1 MADATTL
8 RTVEDRLRGARRAG
22 FVGREAELEL
32 FRSALDAPEPPFSV
46 LWVQGPGGVG
56 KTSLLSALAAEAEA
70 RGCAPVRLDLRRV
83 EPSPPAFLVELERVA
98 GGTLER
104 WERPVLLLDT
114 FEAASALE
122 GWLRESFLPG
132 LPAGTL
138 AVIAGRSRPGEEWRR
153 DPGWRE
159 LLRVLALRNLA
170 PEEARELLARAGV
183 PGAAGARL
191 VAITHGHPLALSLLL
206 DVRAQ
211 GEDPVAL
218 DDVPDIVAALVT
230 GFLAGVPS
238 SRHRRA
244 LEIVAHA
251 RMTTGALLCR
261 ILGEPDG
268 HELLGWLRG
277 LSFIESGPEG
287 VFPHD
292 LARDV
297 IDAEL
302 RWRDPGAYAV
312 VHRAVRA
319 DVVERLTTL
328 EGRDQQRALAD
339 LMYLHRGNPAAA
351 ALWDWDSLG
360 RAYADAADPGDEDAV
375 AAIVQR
381 HEGPESAALA
391 RHWLRRRPGDFAV
404 VRGSGPEPLGVI
416 ALLVLQETS
425 EEDRAADPLAR
436 AVWQRAH
443 AHVPP
448 RPGEEV
454 LLGRFFVDRDAHQA
468 PSPTLNL
475 TTMVSTR
482 EWLRRPR
489 LSWCFIA
496 CADADAFAPM
506 MAYIGFSRAED
517 ADVEVGDRRFAVF
530 ARDWRREGAVAW
542 LERMGQRELG
552 GDGPPAPPAAAPELA
567 LSRPAFAEAIRD
579 ALRDLHRPAALA
591 RNPLART
598 RVAGVRAEADP
609 CACLRALLAE
619 AVATATAT
627 ADPRDAKLA
636 RALDRTYLRPAPT
649 QEAAAEL
656 LGLPFSTYRG
666 HLARGLERVTDLLW
680 ERELYGQD
688 R

>member
-1 MADATTL
+1 MADATSL

-32 FRSALDAPEPPFSV
+32 FRSAIDAPEPPFSV
-46 LWVQGPGGVG
+46 IWVHAPGGVG
-56 KTSLLSALAAEAEA
+56 KTSLLSALAEAAEA
-70 RGCAPVRLDLRRV
+70 RGRAPVRLDLRTI
-83 EPSPPAFLVELERVA
+83 EPSPPAFLAELERVA
-98 GGTLER
+98 GGALEH

-132 LPAGTL
+132 LPAGAL
-138 AVIAGRSRPGEEWRR
+138 VVIAGRQRPGEDWRR
-153 DPGWRE
+153 DAGWRD

-170 PEEARELLARAGV
+170 PDEARELVVQAGV
-183 PGAAGARL
+183 AAAAVDRL

-211 GEDPVAL
+211 GEEPVAL
-218 DDVPDIVAALVT
+218 DAVPDVVSALVT

-238 SRHRRA
+238 DRHRRA

-251 RMTTGALLCR
+251 RATTGGLLRR
-261 ILGEPDG
+261 ILGEPSG

-287 VFPHD
+287 IFPHD

-297 IDAEL
+297 IDADL
-302 RWRDPGAYAV
+302 RWRDPAAYRE
-312 VHRAVRA
+312 VHLAVRA
-319 DVVERLTTL
+319 DVVERLGSA

-351 ALWDWDSLG
+351 ALWDWGSLG
-360 RAYADAADPGDEDAV
+360 RAYADAAGSDDEDAI
-375 AAIVQR
+375 AAIVER
-381 HEGPESAALA
+381 HEGPEAAALA

-404 VRGSGPEPLGVI
+404 VRGSGAEPLGVI
-416 ALLVLQETS
+416 ALLALQDAS
-425 EEDRAADPLAR
+425 EDDRAADPLAR
-436 AVWQRAH
+436 AVWEHAH
-443 AHVPP
+443 AHAPP
-448 RPGEEV
+448 GPGEEV
-454 LLGRFFVDRDAHQA
+454 LLGRFFVDREAHQA

-475 TTMVSTR
+475 TTMLSTR

-489 LSWCFIA
+489 LSWCYIG

-506 MAYIGFSRAED
+506 MAYIAFARAED
-517 ADVEVGDRRFAVF
+517 ADAVVGGRRIAVF

-567 LSRPAFAEAIRD
+567 LSRPAFAD
-579 ALRDLHRPAALA
+579 AVRNGLRDLHRPAALA

-598 RVAGVRAEADP
+598 RVGSTAGRDDVD
-609 CACLRALLAE
+609 LRALLEE
-619 AVATATAT
+619 AVHGAT
-627 ADPRDAKLA
+627 ADPRDVKLA

-680 ERELYGQD
+680 ERELHGQD

>member
-1 MADATTL
+1 MADGTTL
-8 RTVEDRLRGARRAG
+8 RTVADRLRGARRAG

-32 FRSALDAPEPPFSV
+32 FRGAIEAPEPPFSV
-46 LWVQGPGGVG
+46 LWIHAPGGVG
-56 KTSLLSALAAEAEA
+56 KTSLLSALAEAAEA
-70 RGCAPVRLDLRRV
+70 RGRAPVRLDLRTV
-83 EPSPPAFLVELERVA
+83 EPSPPAFLAELERVA
-98 GGTLER
+98 GGPLEH

-132 LPAGTL
+132 LPAGAL
-138 AVIAGRSRPGEEWRR
+138 VVIAGRRRPGEEWRR

-170 PEEARELLARAGV
+170 PDEARELLAQAGV
-183 PGAAGARL
+183 AGAAVERL

-211 GEDPVAL
+211 GEEPVAL
-218 DDVPDIVAALVT
+218 DAVPDVVSALVT

-238 SRHRRA
+238 DRHRRA
-244 LEIVAHA
+244 LEIAAHA
-251 RMTTGALLCR
+251 RATTAGLLRR
-261 ILGEPDG
+261 ILGEPGG

-287 VFPHD
+287 IFPHD

-297 IDAEL
+297 IDADL
-302 RWRDPGAYAV
+302 RWRDPRAYED

-319 DVVERLTTL
+319 DVVERLL
-328 EGRDQQRALAD
+328 GAEGREQQRALAD

-360 RAYADAADPGDEDAV
+360 RAYAEAARPEDADAV
-375 AAIVQR
+375 AEIVEH
-381 HEGPESAALA
+381 HEGAASADLA
-391 RHWLRRRPGDFAV
+391 RHWLRRRLCDFAV

-416 ALLVLQETS
+416 ALLMLQDTT

-436 AVWQRAH
+436 AVWEHAH
-443 AHVPP
+443 ASMPP
-448 RPGEEV
+448 RPGDEV
-454 LLGRFFVDRDAHQA
+454 MLQRFIVDRDAYQS

-482 EWLRRPR
+482 EWMRRPR
-489 LSWCFIA
+489 LSWCYIA
-496 CADADAFAPM
+496 CADADAMAPL
-506 MAYIGFSRAED
+506 MAYVGFTRAGD
-517 ADVEVGDRRFAVF
+517 ADAEMGGRRFAVF

-552 GDGPPAPPAAAPELA
+552 GEGPQAPPAAAPELA
-567 LSRPAFAEAIRD
+567 LSRPAFADAVRD
-579 ALRDLHRPAALA
+579 ALRELHRPAALA

-598 RVAGVRAEADP
+598 RVASAAGRGGD
-609 CACLRALLAE
+609 LRALLEE
-619 AVATATAT
+619 AVRSAT

-636 RALDRTYLRPAPT
+636 RALDRTYVRPAPT

-680 ERELYGQD
+680 ERELHGQD

>member
-1 MADATTL
+1 MPDVSTV

-22 FVGREAELEL
+22 FVGRAAELEL
-32 FRSALDAPEPPFSV
+32 FRSAIDAPEPPFSV
-46 LWVQGPGGVG
+46 LWIQGPGGVG
-56 KTSLLSALAAEAEA
+56 KTSLLTALAEAAEAHG
-70 RGCAPVRLDLRRV
+70 RAPVRLDLRRV
-83 EPSPPAFLVELERVA
+83 EPSPPAFLAELERVA
-98 GGTLER
+98 GGALER

-132 LPAGTL
+132 LPAG
-138 AVIAGRSRPGEEWRR
+138 AVVVIASRGRPGEDWRR
-153 DPGWRE
+153 DPGWRD
-159 LLRVLALRNLA
+159 LLRVLALRNLD
-170 PEEARELLARAGV
+170 PDEARELLARADV
-183 PGAAGARL
+183 PAAAGERL
-191 VAITHGHPLALSLLL
+191 AAITYGHPLALSLLL

-211 GEDPVAL
+211 DVDPVAL

-238 SRHRRA
+238 PQHRRT

-251 RMTTGALLCR
+251 RMTTGGLLRR

-268 HELLGWLRG
+268 SAMLGWLRG
-277 LSFIESGPEG
+277 LSFIESGAEG

-297 IDAEL
+297 IDADL
-302 RWRDPGAYAV
+302 RWRDPGAYRE

-319 DVVERLTTL
+319 DVVERLTNST
-328 EGRDQQRALAD
+328 GRAQQRALAD

-351 ALWDWDSLG
+351 ALWDWGSLG
-360 RAYADAADPGDEDAV
+360 SAYADAARPEDEDGV
-375 AAIVQR
+375 AALVER

-391 RHWLRRRPGDFAV
+391 RHWLRRRPTDFAI
-404 VRGSGPEPLGVI
+404 VRGADPEPLGMV
-416 ALLVLQETS
+416 ALLMLQETT
-425 EEDRAADPLAR
+425 EADRAVDPLAR
-436 AVWQRAH
+436 TAWAH
-443 AHVPP
+443 AHAHTPP
-448 RPGEEV
+448 RPGDEV
-454 LLGRFFVDRDAHQA
+454 MLGRFLVDRDAYQA

-489 LSWCFIA
+489 LSWGYIA
-496 CADADAFAPM
+496 CADADAFGPL
-506 MAYIGFSRAED
+506 MAYVGFARAED
-517 ADVEVGDRRFAVF
+517 ADAEVGGRRIAVF
-530 ARDWRREGAVAW
+530 ARDWRREGPFAW
-542 LERMGQRELG
+542 LERMGERELG
-552 GDGPPAPPAAAPELA
+552 GDGPPGPPATAPELA
-567 LSRPAFAEAIRD
+567 LSRPAFAGAVRD
-579 ALRDLHRPAALA
+579 AMRDLRRPAALA
-591 RNPLART
+591 RNPLVRT
-598 RVAGVRAEADP
+598 RVAGAPPGADP
-609 CACLRALLAE
+609 SECLRALLEE
-619 AVATATAT
+619 AVAAAT

-666 HLARGLERVTDLLW
+666 HLTRGLDRVTDLLW

>member
-8 RTVEDRLRGARRAG
+8 RTLEDRLRGARRAG

-32 FRSALDAPEPPFSV
+32 FRSAIGAPEPQFSV

-70 RGCAPVRLDLRRV
+70 RGRAPVRIDLRRV
-83 EPSPPAFLVELERVA
+83 EPSPPAFLEEIERVA
-98 GGTLER
+98 GGTLEH
-104 WERPVLLLDT
+104 WERPVLMLDT

-122 GWLRESFLPG
+122 GWLREVFLPG
-132 LPAGTL
+132 LPAGAL
-138 AVIAGRSRPGEEWRR
+138 VVIAGRGRPSEDWRR
-153 DPGWRE
+153 DPGWRD

-170 PEEARELLARAGV
+170 PEEAQELLARAGV
-183 PGAAGARL
+183 PRAVGARL
-191 VAITHGHPLALSLLL
+191 VAITYGHPLALSLLL

-211 GEDPVAL
+211 GRDPLAL
-218 DDVPDIVAALVT
+218 DDVPDIVAALVA

-238 SRHRRA
+238 PRHRRA
-244 LEIVAHA
+244 LEIVAHT
-251 RMTTGALLCR
+251 RVTTGGLLRR

-268 HELLGWLRG
+268 HALLGWLRG

-297 IDAEL
+297 IDADL
-302 RWRDPGAYAV
+302 RWRDPGAYRE
-312 VHRAVRA
+312 VHQAVRA
-319 DVVERLTTL
+319 DVVERLTHA
-328 EGRDQQRALAD
+328 EGREQQRALAD

-360 RAYADAADPGDEDAV
+360 RAYADAARPGDEDAV
-375 AAIVQR
+375 AALVER

-391 RHWLRRRPGDFAV
+391 RHWLRRRPTDFAI
-404 VRGSGPEPLGVI
+404 VRGSGSEPLGVL
-416 ALLVLQETS
+416 ALLMLQDTTD
-425 EEDRAADPLAR
+425 EDRAADPLAR
-436 AVWQRAH
+436 AAWEH
-443 AHVPP
+443 AHSRTPP
-448 RPGEEV
+448 RAGDEV
-454 LLGRFFVDRDAHQA
+454 MLGRFLVDRDAYQA

-489 LSWCFIA
+489 LSWGYIA
-496 CADADAFAPM
+496 CADPDTFGPL
-506 MAYIGFSRAED
+506 MAYVGFTRAED
-517 ADVEVGDRRFAVF
+517 ADAEVGGRRIAVF
-530 ARDWRREGAVAW
+530 ARDWRREGPFTW
-542 LERMGQRELG
+542 LERMGERELG
-552 GDGPPAPPAAAPELA
+552 GDGPAEPPAVPPDVA
-567 LSRPAFAEAIRD
+567 LSRPAFAEAVRD
-579 ALRDLHRPAALA
+579 ALRDLHRPAVLA
-591 RNPLART
+591 RNPLVRT
-598 RVAGVRAEADP
+598 RVARARGADDP
-609 CACLRALLAE
+609 SAGLRALLEE
-619 AVATATAT
+619 AVATAT
-627 ADPRDAKLA
+627 ADPRDTKLA

-666 HLARGLERVTDLLW
+666 HLTRGLERVTDLLW